1 MSERSQEQQELRLIV
16 GGSKQPDWGLDERT
30 RRVGRQGVAAARAA
44 LHNARPPEPK
54 EVPSR
59 KAS

>member
-1 MSERSQEQQELRLIV
+1 MSERSNQQQLRLIS
-16 GGSKQPDWGLDERT
+16 GGSQHPDWALDERT

-44 LHNARPPEPK
+44 LHNARPPKPK